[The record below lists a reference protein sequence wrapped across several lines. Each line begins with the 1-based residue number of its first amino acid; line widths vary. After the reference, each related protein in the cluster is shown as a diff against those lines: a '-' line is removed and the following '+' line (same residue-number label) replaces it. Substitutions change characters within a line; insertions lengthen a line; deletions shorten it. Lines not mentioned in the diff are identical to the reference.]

1 MAGGQTVR
9 IGNCCDD
16 KRREKTMGKD
26 SQTSLHPRSTAHYV
40 KALIGVLIII
50 LFWFLPPFGQMTQV
64 GMAVLGIFVAVLYL
78 YTLDEIQWASVLCFI
93 AMAFAV
99 PELYPDYTGVGL
111 YKVIELSIGN
121 WLVTF
126 IIANLLMAYA
136 LNETGFVKRVTYW
149 FLRRKIAQRS
159 PWGFT
164 LLFFVA
170 ALFVGCWLDTV
181 TTFVFFAGFAHTL
194 LEQMGFKRGESYPC
208 LLIMGLAFSVNI
220 AFAMTPISHGSIIT
234 GMGMI
239 QGMTGAP
246 INIVSY
252 MLVGVPVGVVCFAGM
267 YLVLRYGYKA
277 DMSQF
282 QNVDILALVGE
293 KAEPMSKRE
302 KATTAIFA
310 AVVICWLAAGFL
322 NIFAPE
328 SGAAGFFNQISLI
341 MPALAGVAAMLVL
354 RVDGR
359 PLLDFEKACRGG
371 VTWSIILLI
380 ATVMM
385 LGTVLSESTTGF
397 TATVGEILQ
406 VLLSGGLSAFLVLF
420 LIAAVIIVLTNFF
433 NNVPVM
439 ILFLTVCV
447 PLADSIGT
455 TGLAVGTII
464 LIAAEMAFATPAAFA
479 TIAMI
484 YADDYVQPKRVLKYG
499 MIVMV
504 WTVLAVGLLAY
515 PLASIVF

>member
-1 MAGGQTVR
+1 MASQNYYNVTEWNTGDPYEDIGVVINSIIADIKARQTERDVLSGGKPGAVIYIPPGDYHLKTQVVIDLSYLKIQGSGHGFTSSSIRFNTPADQLARWHEIWPGGSR
-9 IGNCCDD
+9 ILVDLEPGIDEASGAAFYV
-16 KRREKTMGKD
+16 RREGEPRISSVEFSSFCID
-26 SQTSLHPRSTAHYV
+26 GLH
-40 KALIGVLIII
+40 
-50 LFWFLPPFGQMTQV
+50 
-64 GMAVLGIFVAVLYL
+64 FV
-78 YTLDEIQWASVLCFI
+78 D
-93 AMAFAV
+93 
-99 PELYPDYTGVGL
+99 GG
-111 YKVIELSIGN
+111 
-121 WLVTF
+121 
-126 IIANLLMAYA
+126 
-136 LNETGFVKRVTYW
+136 
-149 FLRRKIAQRS
+149 
-159 PWGFT
+159 
-164 LLFFVA
+164 
-170 ALFVGCWLDTV
+170 
-181 TTFVFFAGFAHTL
+181 
-194 LEQMGFKRGESYPC
+194 
-208 LLIMGLAFSVNI
+208 FSVNDPENTYRNGKTGIYI
-220 AFAMTPISHGSIIT
+220 ASAHDSFKIT